1 MKATEALFEEF
12 LTTCS
17 SSESGAA
24 ALDSIAEFEQMVC
37 LSYFTYSSDLVFT
50 LKFTPTEKFKIVN
63 KGEF

>member
-24 ALDSIAEFEQMVC
+24 ALDSIAEFEQMVSLRHLLC
-37 LSYFTYSSDLVFT
+37 LT
-50 LKFTPTEKFKIVN
+50 LEHLMVLQ
-63 KGEF
+63 